1 MSKIYV
7 IGIGPGAY
15 DQMTGKAIRAMNES
29 DAIIGYTVYVD
40 LVKEYF
46 PGKEF
51 MTTPMKKEV
60 DRCVL
65 AFEEAKKGKI
75 VSMICS
81 GDAGVYGMAGL
92 MYEVGVN
99 YPETELEIIPGVT
112 AATGGAAVLGA
123 PLIHDF
129 CLISLSD
136 LLTPWEKIEARL
148 LAAAQADFV
157 VCLYNPS
164 SKKRHDYL
172 QKACDLMMKYKSPD
186 TICGTVSNIAREGEE
201 AHVMTLKELRDTQV
215 DMFTT
220 VFIGNSQTKEINNK
234 MVTPRGYRNVIKF
247 LFLREQQKDTKS
259 AGFWQITGYRQR
271 DLLPQSMA
279 ANPLQKMNFL
289 LFRPEDWM
297 QQPWRRPF
305 YRRNRK
311 WCWMLLILML
321 LR

>member
-1 MSKIYV
+1 MQPEIGGYVLSKIYV
-7 IGIGPGAY
+7 VGIGPGAY
-15 DQMTGKAIRAMNES
+15 DQMTGRAIRALNES
-29 DAIIGYTVYVD
+29 DVIIGYTVYVD

-46 PGKEF
+46 AGKEF

-65 AFEEAKKGKI
+65 AFDEAKKGKT

-92 MYEVGVN
+92 MYEVGEN
-99 YPETELEIIPGVT
+99 YPDVELTIIPGVT

-164 SKKRHDYL
+164 SRKRKDYL

-186 TICGTVSNIAREGEE
+186 TVCGMVAQIARDGET
-201 AHVMTLKELRDTQV
+201 AQVMTLKELRDTEV

-220 VFIGNSQTKEINNK
+220 VFVGNSQTKNVNGK
-234 MVTPRGYRNVIKF
+234 MVTPRGYKNV
-247 LFLREQQKDTKS
+247 
-259 AGFWQITGYRQR
+259 
-271 DLLPQSMA
+271 
-279 ANPLQKMNFL
+279 
-289 LFRPEDWM
+289 
-297 QQPWRRPF
+297 
-305 YRRNRK
+305 
-311 WCWMLLILML
+311 
-321 LR
+321 